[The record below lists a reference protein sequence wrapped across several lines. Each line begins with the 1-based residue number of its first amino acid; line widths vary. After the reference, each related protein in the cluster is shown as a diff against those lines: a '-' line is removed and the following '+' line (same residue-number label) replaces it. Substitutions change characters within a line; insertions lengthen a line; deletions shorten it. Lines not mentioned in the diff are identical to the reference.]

1 MGGNGVC
8 SLLHEHGQG
17 PLSVWPLVDKEGLGF
32 LNQRPLLLFCPYL
45 GEPGA
50 TNDSIIQFHSAHMQ
64 VSPALGLGFSVY
76 KKCLGLRALWDC
88 PQCPVGILH
97 SGANS
102 LGTN

>member
-1 MGGNGVC
+1 MGGSGVC
-8 SLLHEHGQG
+8 SLFHEHGQG
-17 PLSVWPLVDKEGLGF
+17 PLSVWPLVNKEGLGF
-32 LNQRPLLLFCPYL
+32 LSQCPPLFFCPYL

-76 KKCLGLRALWDC
+76 KKCLGLRTLWDC

-102 LGTN
+102 LGTK